1 LAVGDLDRPLRFIS
15 TTTVFGTA
23 LDVGLSELAIE
34 SFFPADA
41 ETARAL
47 TARATSAT
55 TAGSL

>member
-47 TARATSAT
+47 AARATSAT